1 MTETEKL
8 AVSSL
13 LVGAL
18 ALAIKALAYRI
29 TGSIALLSD
38 VLESIVDV
46 STATAALISIRVAAR
61 PADADHPYGHH
72 KAEFFSAVVE
82 GGMILVAAILI
93 LREAFDGFLDP
104 RMPDEPVRGLLV
116 NAAASVVNALWCRV
130 LIVRGRRLRSPAL
143 VADGFHLLADVMSSV
158 GVMGG
163 MALAVATGWSVLDP
177 LMAAIVAVNI
187 LWSGWRVTT
196 RSLSGLLDEAVG
208 EEGEAAIRA
217 TIDRV
222 APESRGV
229 AALRTRQAGKAT
241 FVDFRLLLPA
251 TMSVAEADAVCRRI
265 ETAIAVEF
273 EQASVTIRVA
283 PESGVAAATSR
294 GAAVAADH
302 PG

>member
-143 VADGFHLLADVMSSV
+143 VADGFHLFADVMSSV

-217 TIDRV
+217 TVDRV
-222 APESRGV
+222 APESRGI

-251 TMSVAEADAVCRRI
+251 AMSVAEADAVCRRI
-265 ETAIAVEF
+265 ETALAVEF
-273 EQASVTIRVA
+273 EQASITIRVA
-283 PESGVAAATSR
+283 PEGGAPVAVFR
-294 GAAVAADH
+294 GATVAADH